1 MSTGAEVAPGLWA
14 DVDAYIDGLFV
25 PPDPALD
32 AALEASDAA
41 GLPRIA
47 ISPSQGKLLHLL
59 ARLGGARRIL
69 EIGTLG
75 GYSAIWLAR
84 ALPPGG
90 VVITLEAD
98 AKHAQVAR
106 ANIER
111 AGLAAVVEVRLGLA
125 QETLPLLARE
135 GAGPFDLV
143 FIDADKRGYPDY
155 LRWSLELTK
164 PGSLIIA
171 DNVVR
176 HGLVLDAA
184 SDDADIQGLR
194 RFNEMLA
201 SEPRLT
207 ATVLQTVGVKQ
218 HDGFAFALV
227 TA

>member
-1 MSTGAEVAPGLWA
+1 MSPRAEVAPESWSA
-14 DVDAYIDGLFV
+14 VDAYIDGLFV
-25 PPDPALD
+25 RPDPALD
-32 AALEASDAA
+32 AALETSDAA

-47 ISPSQGKLLHLL
+47 VSPSQGKLLHLL
-59 ARLGGARRIL
+59 ARLGGARKIL

-75 GYSAIWLAR
+75 GYSAIWLGR

-98 AKHAQVAR
+98 PKHAQVAR

>member
-1 MSTGAEVAPGLWA
+1 M
-14 DVDAYIDGLFV
+14 
-25 PPDPALD
+25 
-32 AALEASDAA
+32 
-41 GLPRIA
+41 
-47 ISPSQGKLLHLL
+47 
-59 ARLGGARRIL
+59 
-69 EIGTLG
+69 
-75 GYSAIWLAR
+75 
-84 ALPPGG
+84 
-90 VVITLEAD
+90 VITLEAD

-125 QETLPLLARE
+125 QETLTLLARE